1 MSLKSQDD
9 ARKPRYVEGLVA
21 VKVDSLDPAERYG
34 LFQTARETVREAGGD
49 VAPVGV
55 QRLTEI
61 FGHDIGS
68 FTRVT
73 RFVDI
78 FEVDDPEGAASAFDD
93 NDNVSV
99 TPIHALAFNWHQP
112 ISATKPSPI
121 AEPVPF
127 PDLPPGDRTRVIAVV
142 DTGVVSAGALPSWMT
157 SSIIHGQDDIEKL
170 EGDDASHGTFVTS
183 LLRQIAPTHVISMAR
198 AADYGDGEAREDS
211 HPEPDPTTELHV
223 ADAIHRLIDR
233 HLGRSDVVEALNL
246 SVGGPSRKDLGMAT
260 LESALGRWREVF
272 PNAPI
277 FAGAGNSPEPHV
289 IYPAAVAQVR
299 GVAAANRDGDQI
311 VWDSS
316 DAEVPPNPAER
327 PWVDDVAP
335 GSRLI
340 GLGGRGGEYAVQ
352 WSGSSF
358 ATAVATASH
367 TQGGPYE
374 ISDSVAYW
382 PDRAMTYGD
391 VPGLQFD

>member
-9 ARKPRYVEGLVA
+9 PRQPRYVEGLVA
-21 VKVDSLDPAERYG
+21 VTVDSLDPAERHAV
-34 LFQTARETVREAGGD
+34 FQTARETVREAGGNG
-49 VAPVGV
+49 APAGA

-61 FGHDIGS
+61 FGRDTGPV
-68 FTRVT
+68 TRVT

-78 FEVDDPEGAASAFDD
+78 LEVDDPEAAAAAFDED
-93 NDNVSV
+93 ESARV

-112 ISATKPSPI
+112 ISATKPSPL
-121 AEPVPF
+121 AERVPF

-142 DTGVVSAGALPSWMT
+142 DTGVVSAGHLPSWMT
-157 SSIIHGQDDIEKL
+157 SSIILGQGDIEEL
-170 EGDDASHGTFVTS
+170 HGDDVSHGTFVTS
-183 LLRQIAPTHVISMAR
+183 LLRQIAPTHVVSMAR
-198 AADYGDGEAREDS
+198 AAGYGDGEARDAS
-211 HPEPDPTTELHV
+211 HPEPDPTTEFHV

-277 FAGAGNSPEPHV
+277 FAGAGNSPEPQV
-289 IYPAAVAQVR
+289 IYPAAIGHVR

-316 DAEVPPNPAER
+316 DAEVAPNPAQR
-327 PWVDDVAP
+327 SWVDDVAP

-340 GLGGRGGEYAVQ
+340 GLAGRGAESAVE

-367 TQGGPYE
+367 TQGGPYQ
-374 ISDSVAYW
+374 IHDGIAYW
-382 PDRAMTYGD
+382 PGRTMQYGD
-391 VPGLQFD
+391 VPGLLFG